1 MSNPEEIDEKFY
13 ERADAH
19 IALANQYINDEQTRP
34 VLANNSL
41 MYASARFS
49 AWITAASFANAEEM
63 IADRENAIAFFSNKF
78 KEMLEEHFDDYA
90 ENYDRYMGRE
100 S

>member
-1 MSNPEEIDEKFY
+1 
-13 ERADAH
+13 
-19 IALANQYINDEQTRP
+19 
-34 VLANNSL
+34 
-41 MYASARFS
+41 
-49 AWITAASFANAEEM
+49 M